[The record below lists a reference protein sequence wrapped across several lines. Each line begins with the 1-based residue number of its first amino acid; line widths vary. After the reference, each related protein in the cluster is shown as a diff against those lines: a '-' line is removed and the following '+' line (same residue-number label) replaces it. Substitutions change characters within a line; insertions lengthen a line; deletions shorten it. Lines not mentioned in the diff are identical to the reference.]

1 MVDVELEKDISEVK
15 KKKTKVSMA
24 TGETTITNST
34 VVAIKQE
41 PQDYNEN
48 LNNNSTVGTLRHPV
62 TVKMEPGTQACV
74 NNSLS
79 DLKMIRNIKLEP
91 MDHDYGFSAHM
102 KNISSASN
110 LQKKDNKN
118 AANFVIPGGNNNVRL
133 VFSGIGTA
141 GSPNL
146 ASALSSVP
154 MVSSQIPPG
163 KSSKN
168 QQVSPQSQ
176 KPGQTL
182 LQVGNSLTLQGIG
195 SLSNSGLLIPNQL
208 GSKQNSVPIILGSSP
223 TKVSGKQSVMQ
234 PGSILLSSLPSKTPV
249 SGNQVMLQTG
259 SIPSSAVPVTQTVIP
274 GNQTNNPGLIF
285 LKCTD
290 NQGKTYLI
298 PQQVGPSV
306 QTSKSIV
313 SPIKG
318 NNPALNQ
325 TVLFSGATL
334 NQSSTNN
341 KLSNNLSG
349 SQLKT
354 STSPSV
360 VNLSQLTAVGLQPKQ
375 SPVQL
380 AGPLIFIKP
389 EEVSKSG
396 PQSKSLILSQPNSN
410 LDAKPVQN
418 NQVLRLVTPQ
428 KSQTGTIA
436 NSIEGKNLVTQS
448 NMRGQLKVTSQGLI
462 TVQSSDKTLDKNV
475 VVKKEPVDGT
485 HLKINGNIKTSVAK
499 QPVIILPNNKVSV
512 SMPNKSTSLLT
523 PTVKMSASNTSSN
536 VVIVNA
542 SKDLSTQKSEARSDP
557 NSVSNQI
564 TINAIPDVT
573 AGQDS
578 SKPKTNMLLLQ
589 SKTSGSDKP
598 NHLVIV
604 PVSCANNTVTRPTVS
619 IATMSS
625 LSSGT
630 SLVVSKSLTTL
641 CSTSSVSEPKISTT
655 SMSDKNKTMYIVVD
669 SHSKKERSSEVTE
682 GQRSMTSLI
691 NKAAVPVCS
700 VTSSS
705 ANAGKSVKIIS
716 AQSLLSSSTPSL
728 SSLSSSSSS
737 SLLTSSVSSGPTLH
751 ASSSSSSNFSMSD
764 TIPVTISTS
773 SQKQTRVLVVKA
785 DNQVPD
791 PQKQL
796 KSGDKKIISLVK
808 KKKAQKVP
816 EQIIKPLK

>member
-48 LNNNSTVGTLRHPV
+48 LNNNSTVGPLRHPV

-110 LQKKDNKN
+110 PLKKDNKN

-133 VFSGIGTA
+133 VFSGIGHA

-146 ASALSSVP
+146 VSALSSVP
-154 MVSSQIPPG
+154 MVSSQLPPG
-163 KSSKN
+163 KSGKN

-259 SIPSSAVPVTQTVIP
+259 SISSSAVPVTQTVIP

-325 TVLFSGATL
+325 TVLFSGASL
-334 NQSSTNN
+334 NQSGTNN

-360 VNLSQLTAVGLQPKQ
+360 VNLSQLTAVGLQPKH
-375 SPVQL
+375 SPAVQL

-396 PQSKSLILSQPNSN
+396 SQSKSSILSQPNTN
-410 LDAKPVQN
+410 LDAKSVQN

-428 KSQTGTIA
+428 KSQTCTIA

-462 TVQSSDKTLDKNV
+462 TVQNSDKTHDKNV

-523 PTVKMSASNTSSN
+523 PAVKMSASNTSSN

-542 SKDLSTQKSEARSDP
+542 SKDLSTPKSEARSDP

-573 AGQDS
+573 ADQDS
-578 SKPKTNMLLLQ
+578 SKSKTNMLLLQ

-641 CSTSSVSEPKISTT
+641 CSTSSVSEPKISST
-655 SMSDKNKTMYIVVD
+655 SISDKNKTLYIVVD
-669 SHSKKERSSEVTE
+669 SHSKKERSSEVIE

-716 AQSLLSSSTPSL
+716 AQSLLTSS

-737 SLLTSSVSSGPTLH
+737 SLLTASVSSGPTLH
-751 ASSSSSSNFSMSD
+751 ASSTSSSSSNFSISD

-791 PQKQL
+791 SQKQL

-808 KKKAQKVP
+808 KKKAQRVP

>member
-48 LNNNSTVGTLRHPV
+48 LNNNSTVGPLRHPV

-102 KNISSASN
+102 KNISSGSN
-110 LQKKDNKN
+110 QLKKDNKN

-154 MVSSQIPPG
+154 MVSSQLPPG
-163 KSSKN
+163 KSGKN

-298 PQQVGPSV
+298 PQQVGSSV

-334 NQSSTNN
+334 NQSNTNN

-349 SQLKT
+349 SQLRT

-396 PQSKSLILSQPNSN
+396 SQSKSSVLSQSNTN
-410 LDAKPVQN
+410 LDAKCVQN

-462 TVQSSDKTLDKNV
+462 TVQSNDKTLDKNV
-475 VVKKEPVDGT
+475 VVKKEPVDGA

-523 PTVKMSASNTSSN
+523 PDVKMSASNTSSN

-564 TINAIPDVT
+564 TINTIPDVT
-573 AGQDS
+573 SCQES
-578 SKPKTNMLLLQ
+578 SKPKTNMLLLH

-641 CSTSSVSEPKISTT
+641 CSTSSSVSEPKISST

-669 SHSKKERSSEVTE
+669 SHSKKERSSEVIE

-716 AQSLLSSSTPSL
+716 AQSLLASSTPS
-728 SSLSSSSSS
+728 SSSSSS
-737 SLLTSSVSSGPTLH
+737 SLLTSSVSSAPTLH
-751 ASSSSSSNFSMSD
+751 ASSSSQSSSNFSMSD

-816 EQIIKPLK
+816 EQIIKTMK